1 MKTALTG
8 FALLFA
14 LSAAPAAAK
23 PDMGKIFNRIAETGA
38 QVMQQADENLPSPID
53 ALKQQLD
60 EVKES
65 YKEEG
70 RAYAREL
77 GDTMMERA
85 MANKKVDRALDSV
98 RALCWGVVA
107 YITVVSLLLFG
118 MMLRI
123 QSLLAKAEKRQ
134 RREEKTQA

>member
-1 MKTALTG
+1 MNRRLLLLAAAFLT
-8 FALLFA
+8 LF
-14 LSAAPAAAK
+14 PAQAK
-23 PDMGKIFNRIAETGA
+23 PDMQQILGQLAAAGA
-38 QVMQQADENLPSPID
+38 QAVQQADAAVPSPIE
-53 ALKQQLD
+53 ALKGQFNEL
-60 EVKES
+60 KEA

-85 MANKKVDRALDSV
+85 MANKKVDRTLDSV

-107 YITVVSLLLFG
+107 YITVVSLLLFS

-123 QSLLAKAEKRQ
+123 QALLGKIK
-134 RREEKTQA
+134 K

>member
-1 MKTALTG
+1 MKSTYTAL
-8 FALLFA
+8 ALLFA
-14 LSAAPAAAK
+14 LCAAPAPAK
-23 PDMGKIFNRIAETGA
+23 PDMGKIFDRLAETGA
-38 QVMQQADENLPSPID
+38 QVMQQADEALPSPVD
-53 ALKQQLD
+53 ALKQELNAL
-60 EVKES
+60 KES

-85 MANKKVDRALDSV
+85 MANKKVDQTLDSV

-107 YITVVSLLLFG
+107 YITVVSLLLFA

-123 QSLLAKAEKRQ
+123 QALLKQAEKRQ
-134 RREEKTQA
+134 RDTQA

>member
-1 MKTALTG
+1 MNKAL
-8 FALLFA
+8 FVA
-14 LSAAPAAAK
+14 LSALALLPTVEAK
-23 PDMGKIFNRIAETGA
+23 PDFNAILGRLTEAGVQA
-38 QVMQQADENLPSPID
+38 VQQADESITSPMDIIRQE
-53 ALKQQLD
+53 LN
-60 EVKES
+60 EVKEA

-85 MANKKVDRALDSV
+85 MANKKVDKTLDSV

-123 QSLLAKAEKRQ
+123 QSLLGKLKEKQ
-134 RREEKTQA
+134 